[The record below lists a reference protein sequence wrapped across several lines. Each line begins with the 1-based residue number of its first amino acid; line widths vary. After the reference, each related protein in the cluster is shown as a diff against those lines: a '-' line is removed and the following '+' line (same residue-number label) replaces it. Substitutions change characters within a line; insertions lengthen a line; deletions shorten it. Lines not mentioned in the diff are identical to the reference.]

1 MTVQRHSTSSHVS
14 ALPLSWPPPSAL
26 PSPPP
31 PPPQEITNL
40 PQPGSAGLA
49 DPIPLSLRKSIA
61 VYEAGKALV
70 AYITPE
76 YDEIARVSIC
86 PYNMVTGMC
95 AVGPGRGLSGGFRGE
110 FGKLGGLPGR
120 FRV

>member
-1 MTVQRHSTSSHVS
+1 MFLRC
-14 ALPLSWPPPSAL
+14 PSWPPPCLAA
-26 PSPPP
+26 

-86 PYNMVTGMC
+86 PYNMVTG
-95 AVGPGRGLSGGFRGE
+95 VLWVLRGGDQGG
-110 FGKLGGLPGR
+110 
-120 FRV
+120 